1 MPIHHL
7 FYALFLLPGNQY
19 YCCMNWRLLLAGLWL
34 PIAACHTVKKTVTEP
49 TRELEGV
56 VVSANNNP
64 MDIFRESAPR
74 TWDILHTRVA
84 LNFNYSE
91 KTAEGR
97 AWLTLTPYCCPQ
109 DSLVLDAKSM
119 QIDSVAWREENGSF
133 KNIAFKYEDDKL
145 IIHRK
150 VNRAYNQAGQGK
162 EEQVY
167 IRYKAM
173 PYADSN
179 GGGSAAITEARGLY
193 FINTDFSIPG
203 KPAQIWTQG
212 ETESNSHWMPT
223 IDKPNERFTTQLELT
238 VPDSFKTLS
247 NGAFIISKKEASG
260 LRTDTWKMALP
271 IQAYAV
277 MFAIGNYTIV
287 KDNPWRGKEVSY
299 YVEPAY
305 APYAKLIFRH
315 TPEMMEFF
323 SNVTGVPYPW
333 NKYSQVIAR
342 DYVSGAMENTS
353 ASLFGEFVNQND
365 RENEDKNFEDI
376 VSHELFH
383 QWFGDYVTMESWSHL
398 TLSESFANYGE
409 QLWRKHYYGAAF
421 ADELALDDLRGY
433 LASTE
438 RSDPELVRFHYRDK
452 EDMFDR
458 VSYNKGGAIL
468 RYLHG
473 LIGDSLFYKSM
484 NLYLTAN
491 ALQSTE
497 AAHWRL
503 AVEAATGRDWNW
515 FFNQWYHRAGHP
527 ELVVDYDYDDARNQL
542 TVTVRQ
548 ENKPDSNHRYRLP
561 LKVGIIQG
569 TAVTI
574 ADWELKK
581 RVERFSYAYVNGQ
594 RPVVVPDYY
603 AWLPGIIDDHKT
615 PSQWLT
621 QFRYANGY
629 VHKRKAL
636 NAVRKSLADS
646 ASKAIFTLA
655 LTDTLESIRVQALN
669 LLAAKPIQEHF
680 RQQVGYMAV
689 QDRSNKVRTA
699 AFNCLGEWKVN
710 TLKTE
715 MLQAVDDRSYAVAG
729 AALQALYVV
738 DEQEAY
744 AKAKQMLGTNPRAAL
759 AQGIWQVIAEEGRD
773 SDFVVF
779 EARADEVYGQRRVS
793 LATHVANYARHVKD
807 SGVFNKSLALL
818 DKLYDVENIYKQ
830 SVFYSV
836 IGPLSSLKGTGKG
849 KDNSRADEAK
859 ALLQKWINSMKDKNT
874 AQVSLDRN
882 F

>member
-1 MPIHHL
+1 MCQLHHL
-7 FYALFLLPGNQY
+7 FYALFLMGGNHY
-19 YCCMNWRLLLAGLWL
+19 HCPMNWRSLLAGLWL
-34 PIAACHTVKKTVTEP
+34 PIAACHTVKKTTAEQP
-49 TRELEGV
+49 RELEAIV
-56 VVSANNNP
+56 ISANNNP

-84 LNFNYSE
+84 LSFNYKE
-91 KTAEGR
+91 KTADGR
-97 AWLTLTPYCCPQ
+97 AWLTLTPYCCSQ

-119 QIDSVAWREENGSF
+119 QIDSVAWREANG
-133 KNIAFKYEDDKL
+133 AFQQIGFRYEDDKL
-145 IIHRK
+145 VIHRAVSK
-150 VNRAYNQAGQGK
+150 PDQQAGK
-162 EEQVY
+162 EQQVY

-179 GGGSAAITEARGLY
+179 SGGSAAITEARGLY

-247 NGAFIISKKEASG
+247 NGALISSKKGSPG
-260 LRTDTWKMALP
+260 LRTDTWKMDLP

-277 MFAIGNYTIV
+277 MLAVGNYTIV
-287 KDNPWRGKEVSY
+287 KDNAWRGKEVSY

-305 APYAKLIFRH
+305 APYARLIFKH

-365 RENEDKNFEDI
+365 REYEDKNYEDI

-398 TLSESFANYGE
+398 TVSESFANYGE
-409 QLWRKHYYGAAF
+409 QLWRKHYYGDAS

-433 LASTE
+433 LSGTDRA
-438 RSDPELVRFHYRDK
+438 DPILVRFHYRDK
-452 EDMFDR
+452 EEMFDH
-458 VSYNKGGAIL
+458 VSYKKGGAIL

-473 LIGDSLFYKSM
+473 LIGDALFYKSM

-497 AAHWRL
+497 ATHWRL

-527 ELVVDYDYDDARNQL
+527 ELTVDYKYDDAKGEV

-548 ENKPDSNHRYRLP
+548 EKQGDSNQVYRLP
-561 LKVGIIQG
+561 LKAGIIRG
-569 TAVTI
+569 EALTVV
-574 ADWELKK
+574 DWELKK
-581 RVERFSYAYVNGQ
+581 RVESFTYAYVNGQ
-594 RPVVVPDYY
+594 RPCIIPDYY
-603 AWLPGIIDDHKT
+603 AWLPGTIDDRKT
-615 PSQWLT
+615 PAQWLA
-621 QFRYANGY
+621 QYRYGNGY
-629 VHKRKAL
+629 IPKRKAL
-636 NAVRKSLADS
+636 NAVRKSLSDSSAKALLTAALAD
-646 ASKAIFTLA
+646 TMV
-655 LTDTLESIRVQALN
+655 TIRVQALN
-669 LLAAKPIQEHF
+669 LLATKPVQQPF
-680 RQQVGYMAV
+680 QQQVIYMAV
-689 QDRSNKVRTA
+689 QDGSNKVRAA
-699 AFNCLGEWKVN
+699 AFNCMGEWKVN

-729 AALQALYVV
+729 AALEALYVV
-738 DEQEAY
+738 DELAAY
-744 AKAKQMLGTNPRAAL
+744 DKAKQMLSTSPKAAL
-759 AQGIWQVIAEEGRD
+759 ERSIWRVIAEEGKETD
-773 SDFVVF
+773 LAIF
-779 EARADEVYGQRRVS
+779 EAKADEVYGQRRVS
-793 LATHVANYARHVKD
+793 LAAHLANYARHVKD
-807 SGVFNKSLALL
+807 TAVFHKSLALL

-836 IGPLSSLKGTGKG
+836 IGPLSSLKETGKG
-849 KDNSRADEAK
+849 KDNSRAERAK
-859 ALLQKWINSMKDKNT
+859 ALLQQWINGMKDKNT
-874 AQVSLDRN
+874 AQISLDRT